1 MVLRSGSVLVLLFAA
16 VSGARSI
23 YETLPPAKTGISFV
37 HDNAKSFRR
46 YLPESMGPGV
56 AMLDY
61 DGDGDMDLYFTNS
74 GPSDFFTPRKPLRN
88 ALYRNN
94 GDSTF
99 TDVTE
104 QAGVPGRDFGI
115 GVSTCDY
122 NNDGRPD
129 LFVTNYGTNVLYRN
143 NGDGTFTDVTKQAGL
158 DAKGL
163 WTVAVFFDIDNNG
176 TEDVFVGHFVKY
188 SKELERDCAQKG
200 RPALLL
206 SAYLRSV
213 PEPAVSQQR

>member
-1 MVLRSGSVLVLLFAA
+1 VLRSGSLLVLLFSTM
-16 VSGARSI
+16 SGALSV
-23 YETLPPAKTGISFV
+23 YETLSPARTGISFI

-74 GPSDFFTPRKPLRN
+74 GPSDFYTPREPLRN

-94 GDSTF
+94 SDGTF

-115 GVSTCDY
+115 GVTTGDY

-129 LFVTNYGTNVLYRN
+129 LFITNYGTNVLYRN
-143 NGDGTFTDVTKQAGL
+143 NGDGTFTDVTGKAGL
-158 DAKGL
+158 EAKGL
-163 WTVAVFFDIDNNG
+163 WTAAVFFDMDRDG
-176 TEDVFVGHFVKY
+176 DEDLFVGHFVKY
-188 SKELERDCAQKG
+188 TKELERDCTQ
-200 RPALLL
+200 
-206 SAYLRSV
+206 
-213 PEPAVSQQR
+213 